1 MVVLEARELTKCY
14 LPSVPAVRDLSFC
27 LTEGQVL
34 GFVGPNGSGKSTT
47 VKMLTGLL
55 QPTHGQVLWCGAA
68 IQRDLL
74 QYRKRLGYVPEEIDL
89 YPFLSGWEYL
99 ELVGTLR
106 GLPRKSLTAKI
117 DALLALFSLAPH
129 RHSAVGSY
137 SKGMRQRIALIAA
150 LLHDPSLLI
159 LDEPLSGLDVTSAMI
174 VKHLIRTL
182 AERGK
187 AILYCSHVLEVVEKV
202 CSHVIVLRKGRT
214 LAYGHPAELMKSAG
228 QSSLEHAFA
237 HLVEGDDAPQASLA
251 SRFSPAGRLS
261 FCAEDALP

>member
-1 MVVLEARELTKCY
+1 
-14 LPSVPAVRDLSFC
+14 
-27 LTEGQVL
+27 
-34 GFVGPNGSGKSTT
+34 
-47 VKMLTGLL
+47 
-55 QPTHGQVLWCGAA
+55 
-68 IQRDLL
+68 
-74 QYRKRLGYVPEEIDL
+74 
-89 YPFLSGWEYL
+89 
-99 ELVGTLR
+99 
-106 GLPRKSLTAKI
+106 
-117 DALLALFSLAPH
+117 
-129 RHSAVGSY
+129 
-137 SKGMRQRIALIAA
+137 MRQRIALIAA

-159 LDEPLSGLDVTSAMI
+159 LDEPLLGLDVTSAMI
-174 VKHLIRTL
+174 VKHLIQTL

-261 FCAEDALP
+261 FCAEDALPYRDALACLDRFHRHWRHGCRANRLRSSSETSGAWAAAC